1 MQKHLPKS
9 SQSSEE
15 SSFLVQWFFLC
26 AFATSK
32 APNQI
37 NDTLH
42 WRRKFGYLHA
52 IHPKG
57 SQEKRWLHC
66 CWELRRNKKKNLAV
80 YSETWDVKDSW
91 IILFHYIESSLHCFD
106 FGRLGITLLK
116 RIQDTEMQIQF
127 SILRA
132 NNQMQFDLHCPLQ
145 ISQIFGTLGQ
155 EKVEQPLW

>member
-1 MQKHLPKS
+1 MITKFSKSDVSTYLRDDSFLKMQKHLPKS
-9 SQSSEE
+9 SQSREE

-66 CWELRRNKKKNLAV
+66 CWELRRNKKRNLAV
-80 YSETWDVKDSW
+80 YSETWDVKESW
-91 IILFHYIESSLHCFD
+91 IILFHYVEFSLGRHCFD
-106 FGRLGITLLK
+106 FGDLESHFRKEFRVLGCK
-116 RIQDTEMQIQF
+116 FRFQF
-127 SILRA
+127 R
-132 NNQMQFDLHCPLQ
+132 
-145 ISQIFGTLGQ
+145 
-155 EKVEQPLW
+155 V